1 VVNSTPSLNWRFIL
15 MKIKSSSTQIFYGRK
30 GGGLYGGSGGGSGG
44 SRQRPSGQASYGAS
58 GFGSGGQAKSGKSR
72 KSPQKVI
79 KKKK

>member
-30 GGGLYGGSGGGSGG
+30 GGGLSGGKSRGSGG
-44 SRQRPSGQASYGAS
+44 QVSYGAS

>member
-1 VVNSTPSLNWRFIL
+1 

-30 GGGLYGGSGGGSGG
+30 GGGSGGL
-44 SRQRPSGQASYGAS
+44 ASYGAS